1 MTESEGDRVEH
12 FLAQY
17 VAFLEG
23 EGPCPSLSPLDA
35 DQQKEAAEVVRL
47 LEATRGT
54 AGGGGPD
61 LEGDRVA
68 MGFSE
73 LDALRPAPSLRSRR
87 RCGRRRVQGVS
98 GSRANA
104 DLPRNRQSRGPFATT
119 ISLVVALA
127 VSAAAIGAS
136 LVRSSNEPAFAM
148 VPLSGACAAPR
159 SGDGRHVE
167 VAGVWGG
174 TEQKRFAEILDRFA
188 RDEGVAVTFANGSL
202 NRDQP
207 DRDFARTLQRRI
219 DQGCPPDVAL
229 LPQPGLLLRLA
240 RTEALRPL
248 EGPLENAVG
257 QHYSSA
263 WRDLATVDGQLYGV
277 WFKAA
282 DKSSIWYDRRAFDR
296 AEVSVPETWEE
307 LLNVAH
313 RLADDS
319 GVAPFSMAGGDG
331 WTLTDW
337 FENVFLGIAGPDAYR
352 ELGNGQLQWTDP
364 RVKETLARMADVVRA
379 SNWATGGATST
390 YEQSVD
396 NVFPSMSDP
405 KGAMVLAGDYA
416 STRIRG
422 GVSGP
427 DPSFDFP
434 SMTTAVSGEAVSRVV
449 GGDVAVLMSD
459 NRAGADLLRFLAH
472 PDSVEPW
479 VRAGGFL
486 SPNRNVDLRLYPPA
500 TRRLAQSLMT
510 AERLNFDLSDL
521 QPPEFG
527 ATPGQG
533 MWAILQDFGV
543 DLDVSATA
551 TRLEQERPKR
561 RRRRYD
567 EFARQ

>member
-1 MTESEGDRVEH
+1 MTEFEGDRVEQ

-23 EGPCPSLSPLDA
+23 EAPCPSLSPLDP

-47 LEATRGT
+47 LEATRGA
-54 AGGGGPD
+54 AGVGGPE

-68 MGFSE
+68 TGSSE
-73 LDALRPAPSLRSRR
+73 LDALSPAPSPRSRR
-87 RCGRRRVQGVS
+87 RCGRRRVQAVS
-98 GSRANA
+98 QSRANA
-104 DLPRNRQSRGPFATT
+104 DLRTNRQSHGPFATT
-119 ISLVVALA
+119 ISLVIALA
-127 VSAAAIGAS
+127 VSTAAIGAS
-136 LVRSSNEPAFAM
+136 LVRSSNEPALAM

-219 DQGCPPDVAL
+219 DRGCPPDVAL
-229 LPQPGLLLRLA
+229 LPQPGLLRRLA

-248 EGPLENAVG
+248 EGPLENVVS

-263 WRDLATVDGQLYGV
+263 SRDLATVDHQLYGV

-296 AEVSVPETWEE
+296 AEVSVPQTWEE

-313 RLADDS
+313 QLADDS

-337 FENVFLGIAGPDAYR
+337 FENVFLSIAGPDAYR

-364 RVKETLARMADVVRA
+364 RVKEALARVADVVRA

-390 YEQSVD
+390 YEESID
-396 NVFPSMSDP
+396 NVFPAMSDP
-405 KGAMVLAGDYA
+405 KAAMVLAGDYA

-422 GVSGP
+422 RVSGP

-434 SMTTAVSGEAVSRVV
+434 SMTTAVSGEAAPRVV
-449 GGDVAVLMSD
+449 GGDVAVLMSN

-479 VRAGGFL
+479 VEAGGFL
-486 SPNRNVDLRLYPPA
+486 SPNRNVDLSLYPPA

-533 MWAILQDFGV
+533 MWAILQDFGA
-543 DLDVSATA
+543 DLDVSAA
-551 TRLEQERPKR
+551 ANRLEQERRPELGR
-561 RRRRYD
+561 TR
-567 EFARQ
+567 

>member
-1 MTESEGDRVEH
+1 MTESEGDRVEQ

-23 EGPCPSLSPLDA
+23 EAPCPSLSPLDP

-68 MGFSE
+68 RGFSE
-73 LDALRPAPSLRSRR
+73 LDALPPAPSVRSRR

-98 GSRANA
+98 ASRANA
-104 DLPRNRQSRGPFATT
+104 DLRTNRQSRGPFATT
-119 ISLVVALA
+119 ISLVIALA
-127 VSAAAIGAS
+127 LSTAAIGAS
-136 LVRSSNEPAFAM
+136 LVRSSNEPALAM

-167 VAGVWGG
+167 VAAVWGG
-174 TEQKRFAEILDRFA
+174 TEQERFAEILDRFA

-229 LPQPGLLLRLA
+229 LPQPGLLLRLEGM
-240 RTEALRPL
+240 EALRPL
-248 EGPLENAVG
+248 EGPLENAVS

-263 WRDLATVDGQLYGV
+263 WRELATVDGQLYGV

-296 AEVSVPETWEE
+296 ADVSVPNTWAE

-313 RLADDS
+313 GLADDS
-319 GVAPFSMAGGDG
+319 GVRPFSMAGGDG

-337 FENVFLGIAGPDAYR
+337 FENVFLGIAGSDAYR

-364 RVKETLARMADVVRA
+364 QVKEALARMAEVVRA
-379 SNWATGGATST
+379 SNWAMGGETSS
-390 YEQSVD
+390 YERSVD
-396 NVFPSMSDP
+396 NVFPATSDP
-405 KGAMVLAGDYA
+405 KAAMVLAGDYA
-416 STRIRG
+416 STRIRDG
-422 GVSGP
+422 ASGP
-427 DPSFDFP
+427 EPRFFDFP
-434 SMTTAVSGEAVSRVV
+434 SMTTAVSGKAVPRVV

-486 SPNRNVDLRLYPPA
+486 SPNRNIDLRLYPPL
-500 TRRLAQSLMT
+500 TRRLAESLTT
-510 AERLNFDLSDL
+510 AEKLNFDLSDL

-533 MWAILQDFGV
+533 MWAILQDFGA
-543 DLDVSATA
+543 DLDVSAAA
-551 TRLEQERPKR
+551 TRLEQERRGVRAGPGS
-561 RRRRYD
+561 
-567 EFARQ
+567 